1 MGKNI
6 CLIKIIIALATTAP
20 TFAET
25 TYLTNDVSNWEVKTF
40 NKCVLDTTKVY
51 ELRKKGADENLI
63 WQALEEAK
71 AKYFDCFYMNRK
83 EITFNNK
90 EVSVFHSANKY
101 STDLFGK
108 ITKDKQFK
116 DKNVIFSPTSM
127 QFALAMAANGTDDNN
142 TYNEITTALGNR
154 SMPLDELNEMYKK
167 RLFNLQNV
175 DNTEIKIGFANAL
188 FLKKGELF
196 GKVFLDNINQHYKAT
211 SNNVDFSNDS
221 TYTKIDE
228 WAKRATDGMIP
239 SLGITPNR
247 DRDRKLIL
255 TNALCF
261 HSDWEKQ
268 FDRKKTKSGKFTTST
283 GKKKKVT
290 KMNGYVKHGGYAE
303 TSKYQLT
310 GLKLHEDYKM
320 IVILPKEGV
329 SIDSVLTEIDLNNIQ
344 YNKTEPGYIYCT
356 KLSIPKFSTD
366 MKIKLKD
373 ICVSNGLESLF
384 KQKLNNIAKEVV
396 LEAIDQCTHL
406 EIDED
411 GVKASAITNLDVVG
425 YGIPKLITVEMDVN
439 RPFIVTIQ
447 NEKNHEILFIG
458 LINDPTAK

>member
-40 NKCVLDTTKVY
+40 NKCILDTTKVN
-51 ELRKKGADENLI
+51 ELRKKGADEDLI
-63 WQALEEAK
+63 WQALQEARH
-71 AKYFDCFYMNRK
+71 KYYHCLYMNRK
-83 EITFNNK
+83 KITFNNK
-90 EVSVFHSANKY
+90 EVNAFHSANKY

-142 TYNEITTALGNR
+142 TYDEITTALGNR

-167 RLFNLQNV
+167 RLYNLQNV
-175 DNTEIKIGFANAL
+175 NNTDIKIGIANAL
-188 FLKKGELF
+188 FLKKGEPF
-196 GKVFLDNINQHYKAT
+196 GKVFLDNINQYYKAT

-228 WAKRATDGMIP
+228 WAKRTTDGMIP

-247 DRDRKLIL
+247 DRKLML

-261 HSDWEKQ
+261 HSDWEQQ

-283 GKKKKVT
+283 GKKMKVK
-290 KMNGYVKHGGYAE
+290 KMNGYVKYGGYAE
-303 TSKYQLT
+303 TSNYQLT
-310 GLKLHEDYKM
+310 GLKLYEDYKM

-329 SIDSVLTEIDLNNIQ
+329 SIESVLTEIDLDNIQ
-344 YNKTEPGYIYCT
+344 YKEPEPGYIYCT

-366 MKIKLKD
+366 MKIKLKE

-384 KQKLNNIAKEVV
+384 KQKFNNIAKEAVIQS
-396 LEAIDQCTHL
+396 IDQCTHL

-439 RPFIVTIQ
+439 RPFIITIQ
-447 NEKNHEILFIG
+447 NEEEHEILFIG

>member
-40 NKCVLDTTKVY
+40 NKCILDTTKVN
-51 ELRKKGADENLI
+51 ELRKKGADEDLI
-63 WQALEEAK
+63 WQALQEAK
-71 AKYFDCFYMNRK
+71 HKYYDCFYMNRK
-83 EITFNNK
+83 KITFNNK
-90 EVSVFHSANKY
+90 EVNAFNSANKY

-127 QFALAMAANGTDDNN
+127 QFALAMVANGTDDNN
-142 TYNEITTALGNR
+142 TYDEITTALGNR

-167 RLFNLQNV
+167 RLYNLQNV
-175 DNTEIKIGFANAL
+175 NNTDIKIGIANAL
-188 FLKKGELF
+188 FLKKGEPF
-196 GKVFLDNINQHYKAT
+196 GKVFLDNINQYYKAT
-211 SNNVDFSNDS
+211 SNNVDFNNDS

-228 WAKRATDGMIP
+228 WAKRTTDGMIP

-247 DRDRKLIL
+247 DRKLML

-261 HSDWEKQ
+261 HSDWEQQ

-283 GKKKKVT
+283 GKKMKVT
-290 KMNGYVKHGGYAE
+290 KMNGYVKYGGYAE
-303 TSKYQLT
+303 TSNYQLT
-310 GLKLHEDYKM
+310 GLKLYEDYKM

-329 SIDSVLTEIDLNNIQ
+329 SIESVLTEIDLDNIQ
-344 YNKTEPGYIYCT
+344 YKEPGPGYIYCT

-366 MKIKLKD
+366 MKIKLKE

-384 KQKLNNIAKEVV
+384 KQKFNNIAKEAVIQS
-396 LEAIDQCTHL
+396 IDQCTHL

-411 GVKASAITNLDVVG
+411 GVKASAITNLVVG

-439 RPFIVTIQ
+439 RPFIITIQ
-447 NEKNHEILFIG
+447 NEKDHEILFIG